1 MQIESINDMWKAACD
16 ECIEQGMI
24 TEVAYNV
31 WFADIVPLE
40 FKDGVFKASIY
51 SEYKRS
57 IFESTFIE
65 KIESA
70 LNDIIGIPVRFELI
84 YQERNSVKIQLPSDK
99 SEGSFESHFTFDNFI
114 VGSSNRYAHAAAM
127 AVADHP
133 ATDYNPLVIY
143 GNSGVGKTHLL
154 FAIKNQISK
163 NYPNKKVEYI
173 RGEDFTNIFIKCI
186 NEGKLG
192 IQSLADFRN
201 RFRTVD
207 VLLMDDIQFIAGKE
221 STQEE
226 FFNTF
231 DALLHENKQIV
242 VTSDRPPKD
251 IKVLDERIRS
261 RFESGL
267 ISDITP
273 PDFETRV
280 GIVRAKAELLKINLD
295 ENIIY
300 FIAEHIKMNTR
311 QLEGVVKKLHAY
323 ITLQGKTPTI
333 AITQTFIRD
342 IISDNTPEPIKIEEI
357 ISEVST
363 TFNVSESDII
373 SKRKTAQI
381 AFARQVAMYIAR
393 ETTELSY
400 KAIGESFGKDHATV
414 LHNVQKIEDHL
425 KKNPFD
431 KELIEDII
439 KNLQTDWFYQP
450 IFLLF
455 VLNF

>member
-154 FAIKNQISK
+154 FAIKNQIAK

-261 RFESGL
+261 RF
-267 ISDITP
+267 
-273 PDFETRV
+273 
-280 GIVRAKAELLKINLD
+280 AA
-295 ENIIY
+295 
-300 FIAEHIKMNTR
+300 
-311 QLEGVVKKLHAY
+311 
-323 ITLQGKTPTI
+323 
-333 AITQTFIRD
+333 
-342 IISDNTPEPIKIEEI
+342 
-357 ISEVST
+357 
-363 TFNVSESDII
+363 
-373 SKRKTAQI
+373 
-381 AFARQVAMYIAR
+381 
-393 ETTELSY
+393 
-400 KAIGESFGKDHATV
+400 
-414 LHNVQKIEDHL
+414 
-425 KKNPFD
+425 
-431 KELIEDII
+431 
-439 KNLQTDWFYQP
+439 
-450 IFLLF
+450 
-455 VLNF
+455 

>member
-1 MQIESINDMWKAACD
+1 MQIESIHDIWKAACD
-16 ECIEQGMI
+16 DCIDQGVI
-24 TEVAYNV
+24 TPVAYNV
-31 WFADIVPLE
+31 WFADIIPME

-57 IFESTFIE
+57 IFETTFLD
-65 KIESA
+65 KIEAA
-70 LNDIIGIPVRFELI
+70 LSDIVGIPVRFELI
-84 YQERNSVKIQLPSDK
+84 YKDKDSAEVTLPSDK
-99 SEGSFESHFTFDNFI
+99 SNGSFESKFTFDNFI
-114 VGSSNRYAHAAAM
+114 VGSSNHYAHAAAK
-127 AVADHP
+127 AVADRP

-154 FAIKNQISK
+154 FAIKNQIADK
-163 NYPNKKVEYI
+163 YPNKKVEYI
-173 RGEDFTNIFIKCI
+173 RGEDFTNIFIKCL

-192 IQSLADFRN
+192 IQSLEDFRT

-221 STQEE
+221 ATQEE

-231 DALLHENKQIV
+231 DALHHENKQIV
-242 VTSDRPPKD
+242 VTSDRPPRD

-267 ISDITP
+267 VIDITP

-280 GIVRAKAELLKINLD
+280 GIVRAKAEFLKIDLD

-323 ITLQGKTPTI
+323 VTLQGKTPTI
-333 AITQTFIRD
+333 AVTQTFIRD
-342 IISDNTPEPIKIEEI
+342 IISDNTPEPIKIEDI
-357 ISEVST
+357 ISEVAL
-363 TFNVSESDII
+363 TFKVSESDIT

-381 AFARQVAMYIAR
+381 AFARQVAMYVAR

-400 KAIGESFGKDHATV
+400 KAIGENFGKDHSTV
-414 LHNVQKIEDHL
+414 LHNVQKIEEHI
-425 KKNPFD
+425 KQNPFNKD
-431 KELIEDII
+431 LIEDII
-439 KNLQTDWFYQP
+439 KHLKN
-450 IFLLF
+450 
-455 VLNF
+455 N